1 MSTVFSTIF
10 IFSKVAYFYFNSFH
24 CHVTSFY
31 MIRSCFAAK
40 KTPVSVK
47 MPAASSRETGVFR
60 PDCFFTSVFYLSLI
74 AFLREILAEQFFHL
88 FRKLLFHLPVTRQK
102 QASLFRQFAFS
113 S

>member
-10 IFSKVAYFYFNSFH
+10 IFSKVVHFYFNSFSLP
-24 CHVTSFY
+24 CHILLYDPFLFY
-31 MIRSCFAAK
+31 CK

>member
-1 MSTVFSTIF
+1 MSTVFFNNFYIF
-10 IFSKVAYFYFNSFH
+10 KSRILLFQQFSLP
-24 CHVTSFY
+24 CHILLYDPFLF
-31 MIRSCFAAK
+31 CCK